1 MLNCMVARELDGD
14 SSRANGLLTSRQQ
27 LVPRELASKP
37 SVAVARRR
45 LGTLSLLSA
54 LVLGGV
60 LAVLF
65 IAFPIGRIGFP
76 LGLVVCSLNLG
87 IWYLCRHSK
96 VPDEA
101 AFRIGVIGAVLVAWI
116 SAVAIHFAYQ
126 ARIQAFTFA
135 LLGVYCLPFYAVV
148 MSRARTAL
156 VAVLMVVSQPA
167 AAFWSRTVGWTE
179 GTPRDL
185 FISVAGAFVSLIIA
199 IAASNLIRVTRR
211 EAASDV
217 GGYTLTRKIGA
228 GGMGEVWEGRHRL
241 LARPAAVKLLSNDDM
256 TSSGRERF
264 EREAQATALL
274 TSEHTVRLFDFGT
287 TEDGRVYYV
296 MELLHG
302 MDFERLVAERGPLE
316 PAHVAH
322 LMDQV
327 CDSVGEAHEA
337 GIVHRDIKP
346 SNLFL
351 SRSGLTREFVKV
363 LDFGLVSVTGGMT
376 LTHAH
381 PGDYIG
387 TATCSSPEA
396 LFGRDQDARSDVYQ
410 LGCVMFFLLTGRNV
424 FQGESVAACAL
435 AHVND
440 QPPRPS
446 SIVPNEIPE
455 DLERLIMRCLA
466 KDPDG
471 RPSSG
476 KALRTQLRALECFGD
491 WTEEEASGFAEAV
504 THARDFEIPVADAL
518 REVGARAGAGAGA

>member
-1 MLNCMVARELDGD
+1 
-14 SSRANGLLTSRQQ
+14 
-27 LVPRELASKP
+27 
-37 SVAVARRR
+37 VAVARRR
-45 LGTLSLLSA
+45 LGTLSLVTGTILGVVLVA
-54 LVLGGV
+54 LF
-60 LAVLF
+60 A
-65 IAFPIGRIGFP
+65 IFPIGRVGFP
-76 LGLVVCSLNLG
+76 IGVVTCFLHLG
-87 IWYLCRHSK
+87 IWFLCRRSK
-96 VPDEA
+96 VPDDK
-101 AFRIGVIGAVLVAWI
+101 AFPLAVVLAILVAWA
-116 SAVAIHFAYQ
+116 SSLGVHLAYE
-126 ARIQAFTFA
+126 ARIQGLTIT
-135 LLGVYCLPFYAVV
+135 LLGVYCLPFYAVA
-148 MSRARTAL
+148 MSRARTVL
-156 VAVLMVVSQPA
+156 VASLMAMSQPIV
-167 AAFWSRTVGWTE
+167 AFLSWSAGWAQ

-185 FISVAGAFVSLIIA
+185 FISVAGALVSLVIA
-199 IAASNLIRVTRR
+199 VAATDLIRVTRR
-211 EAASDV
+211 ETASDV
-217 GGYTLTRKIGA
+217 GGYTLTRKIGE

-241 LARPAAVKLLSNDDM
+241 LARPAAVKLLANDGL

-302 MDFERLVAERGPLE
+302 MDFEKLVAERGPLE

-363 LDFGLVSVTGGMT
+363 LDFGLVSVTGGLT

-387 TATCSSPEA
+387 TATCSPPEA

-410 LGCVMFFLLTGRNV
+410 LGCVMFFLLAGRNV
-424 FQGESVAACAL
+424 FPGDTVAACAI

-440 QPPRPS
+440 APPRPS
-446 SIVPNEIPE
+446 SFAPSEIPE

-466 KDPDG
+466 KDPDA

-476 KALRTQLRALECFGD
+476 KALRAQLRELECFGD
-491 WTEEEASGFAEAV
+491 WTEEEATGFVEAV
-504 THARDFEIPVADAL
+504 THAGDFQIPVADAL
-518 REVGARAGAGAGA
+518 REVGARAGAGA